1 MDLLTKFLIRDN
13 NIQEY
18 VVFEGIL
25 TIDLTYNTGIAFG
38 LFSDYTIFT
47 YVLSL
52 FVFIWLIVQ
61 IKDIRERSLELY
73 SLVLILSGAVGNLGE
88 RGWNLIT
95 NNDGKVTDFVEL
107 LFIPSFNLAD
117 TYISIGIV
125 LLLYSE
131 IKKINIEIVFEN
143 DLFVI
148 LNKPHGLLVHPTDS
162 SDEYTLRDFLIENFN
177 ISEVGEYKREV
188 LYID

>member
-1 MDLLTKFLIRDN
+1 MQKHLKLKNKYIPFFFTVILALLDFLTKFLIRDN
-13 NIQEY
+13 NIQEL

-47 YVLSL
+47 YILSL
-52 FVFIWLIVQ
+52 CVFIWLIFQ
-61 IKDIRERSLELY
+61 IKDIDEQSMELY
-73 SLVLILSGAVGNLGE
+73 SLILILSGAVGNLGE

-95 NNDGKVTDFVEL
+95 NNEGKVTDFVEL

-125 LLLYSE
+125 LLLFSE
-131 IKKINIEIVFEN
+131 IKKN
-143 DLFVI
+143 
-148 LNKPHGLLVHPTDS
+148 
-162 SDEYTLRDFLIENFN
+162 
-177 ISEVGEYKREV
+177 
-188 LYID
+188 